1 MTSSRLLPLS
11 VFALAAAVALHA
23 LRPAQAQATSAPV
36 CEKFS
41 GMPGGITDKA
51 QAWLTE
57 QQAAGRVHGS
67 WGSQLLDNWVMV
79 CAW

>member
-23 LRPAQAQATSAPV
+23 LRPAQAQSTVAPV

-41 GMPGGITDKA
+41 GMPSGITDKT
-51 QAWLTE
+51 QSWLT
-57 QQAAGRVHGS
+57 QQRAAGRVHGS
-67 WGSQLLDNWVMV
+67 WAVSLLDNWVMV